1 MDKQRLI
8 ELYKKGKTDVEIASI
23 MNVSRQLIQ
32 FHRTKMGLKSNFSYK
47 PFKKNRL
54 WESRK
59 VNFRE

>member
-54 WESRK
+54 
-59 VNFRE
+59 